1 MNPAIGSIDTS
12 GLPHEWKGIIATT
25 PIKESSFEP
34 YKRKRAEPPLS
45 HSTCSYNE
53 PAAIHND
60 ILNSTILLFR
70 NKKQKEKKYTFMFLC
85 FSTMYVEMKLVF
97 EYLIIRK

>member
-45 HSTCSYNE
+45 HTHVLIMN
-53 PAAIHND
+53 
-60 ILNSTILLFR
+60 LQLFIMTFSIVLFCYSETKNR
-70 NKKQKEKKYTFMFLC
+70 KEKNTLAFYSFDN
-85 FSTMYVEMKLVF
+85 VEMKLVF
-97 EYLIIRK
+97 MFECLIIQK

>member
-60 ILNSTILLFR
+60 ILNSAILLFR
-70 NKKQKEKKYTFMFLC
+70 NKKQKGKKYTCFL
-85 FSTMYVEMKLVF
+85 FF
-97 EYLIIRK
+97 